1 MCSLRTNLSCLA
13 VLAGIAAVSIAA
25 GSGSAFAAKA
35 CSGGPVCGM
44 KADGPKTYDSAC
56 AARADG
62 TNVTHLGSCVIFCL
76 GFGPTLIPAPLCVRG
91 SIPHSGAVIS
101 VGPKPWQNIT
111 QLPRCVTFVPSALA
125 AQALS

>member
-1 MCSLRTNLSCLA
+1 MRSLRTNLSCLA

-25 GSGSAFAAKA
+25 SSGSAFAAKA

-62 TNVTHLGSCVIFCL
+62 TKVTHLGACVIFCQ
-76 GFGPTLIPAPLCVRG
+76 GFAPTLITAPLCGMDPLTHARTTYPNNCQAENARA
-91 SIPHSGAVIS
+91 IWIHD
-101 VGPKPWQNIT
+101 GPCKK
-111 QLPRCVTFVPSALA
+111 
-125 AQALS
+125 